1 MDVMSREQ
9 RSRNM
14 SRIRSKNTRPEIDV
28 RKYLFSRGYR
38 YRVNYN
44 ITGKPD
50 IVFPKKKIAIFIH
63 GCFWHLHGCK
73 YSTMP
78 KTNKQFWEN
87 KLNRNKIRDKIVE
100 SRLDDEGWKIYT
112 VWECELKEEREICL
126 KKLENYIKNKNICY
140 AH

>member
-1 MDVMSREQ
+1 MFQMDVMSREQ

-14 SRIRSKNTRPEIDV
+14 SRIRSKNTRPEIAV

-100 SRLDDEGWKIYT
+100 SRLNDEGWNIYT
-112 VWECELKEEREICL
+112 VWECELKDNRERCL
-126 KKLENYIKNKNICY
+126 ERLADYIE
-140 AH
+140 AL

>member
-1 MDVMSREQ
+1 MSREQ

-28 RKYLFSRGYR
+28 RRYLFSRGFR

-50 IVFPKKKIAIFIH
+50 IAFPKKKLAIFIH

-100 SRLDDEGWKIYT
+100 SRLNDEGWNIYT
-112 VWECELKEEREICL
+112 VWECELKENKEDCL
-126 KKLENYIKNKNICY
+126 KRLEEYIETL
-140 AH
+140 

>member
-1 MDVMSREQ
+1 
-9 RSRNM
+9 M
-14 SRIRSKNTRPEIDV
+14 SRIRSKNTRPEIAV

-100 SRLDDEGWKIYT
+100 SRLNDEGWNIYT
-112 VWECELKEEREICL
+112 VWECELKDNRERCL
-126 KKLENYIKNKNICY
+126 ERLADYIE
-140 AH
+140 AL

>member
-1 MDVMSREQ
+1 MSREQ

-14 SRIRSKNTRPEIDV
+14 SRIRSKNTRPEIAV

-100 SRLDDEGWKIYT
+100 SRLNDEGWNIYT
-112 VWECELKEEREICL
+112 VWECELKDNRERCL
-126 KKLENYIKNKNICY
+126 ERLADYIE
-140 AH
+140 AL

>member
-1 MDVMSREQ
+1 MSREQ

-14 SRIRSKNTRPEIDV
+14 SRIRSKNTRPEIAV

-78 KTNKQFWEN
+78 KSNKQFWEN

-100 SRLDDEGWKIYT
+100 SRLNDEGWNIYT
-112 VWECELKEEREICL
+112 VWECELKDNRERCL
-126 KKLENYIKNKNICY
+126 ERLADYIE
-140 AH
+140 AL